1 MQGLSRLKEAIER
14 HKENKDPNLKYKTP
28 LTGKRPRTNNSTARS
43 RLNVSAVRNIQTKDD
58 EQRIDDACNPLQRS
72 RSVRVS
78 EWLQLVQTVRIFSPA
93 PFRFRA
99 NDSCRSEAVPGAL

>member
-1 MQGLSRLKEAIER
+1 MQGFNRLKEAIER

-28 LTGKRPRTNNSTARS
+28 LTSKRPPQNTKTSPC
-43 RLNVSAVRNIQTKDD
+43 LNVSAVRNIQTKDD

-78 EWLQLVQTVRIFSPA
+78 EWLQLVQGVSTVPYHLNIS
-93 PFRFRA
+93 
-99 NDSCRSEAVPGAL
+99 ALSLSQE